1 MLWGI
6 MSHTLLMSRE
16 TVHLYFVLLD
26 LLDLLFDYFLFYLI
40 YYIVWKE
47 FYMFKIVFVKA
58 LPEYK
63 LKLEYSDG
71 TKGEVDVSH
80 LAGKG
85 VFKKW
90 EIPGEFEKV
99 SIGSMGE
106 LVWGNDI
113 DICPDSL
120 YLRLTG
126 KKPEEVFP
134 PLKREVLHA

>member
-1 MLWGI
+1 
-6 MSHTLLMSRE
+6 
-16 TVHLYFVLLD
+16 
-26 LLDLLFDYFLFYLI
+26 
-40 YYIVWKE
+40 
-47 FYMFKIVFVKA
+47 MFKIVAIKA

-63 LKLEYSDG
+63 LWLEYADG

-80 LAGKG
+80 LVGQG

-90 EIPGEFEKV
+90 LIPGEFEKV

-113 DICPDSL
+113 DLCPDSL

-126 KKPEEVFP
+126 KSPEDIFP
-134 PLKREVLHA
+134 ALQRESIHA

>member
-1 MLWGI
+1 
-6 MSHTLLMSRE
+6 
-16 TVHLYFVLLD
+16 
-26 LLDLLFDYFLFYLI
+26 
-40 YYIVWKE
+40 
-47 FYMFKIVFVKA
+47 MFKIVFVKA
-58 LPEYK
+58 MPEYK
-63 LKLEYSDG
+63 LMLEYADG

-106 LVWGNDI
+106 LVWGNDL
-113 DICPDSL
+113 DLCPDSL

-126 KKPEEVFP
+126 KNLGEVFTS
-134 PLKREVLHA
+134 LQREEAIHA